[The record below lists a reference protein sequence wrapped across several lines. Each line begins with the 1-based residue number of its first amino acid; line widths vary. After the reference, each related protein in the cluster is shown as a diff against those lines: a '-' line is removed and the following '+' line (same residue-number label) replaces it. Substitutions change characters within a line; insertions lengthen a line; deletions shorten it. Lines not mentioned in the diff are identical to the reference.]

1 MQAPL
6 RSSCLPRI
14 QLQAGRGFGP
24 DFTRSLQTS
33 IKIYNQP
40 PEPSL
45 PREDYTEAQWLD
57 YLHRVSFTASQSQKL
72 LAELD
77 VKNPDAGVF
86 DAPNRIE
93 RAYALI
99 FQLFLFLSRPQPDS
113 SPEHYLQTFETI
125 PSFDGDDLHLAR
137 LCAIH
142 ILKTIVWE
150 LDSIPT
156 SDPQRTKYPNVF
168 EDAKGLSMLCAQF
181 LKDQDSVP
189 ETWPVFWSEAQQALV
204 ALGMDLGDA
213 GYAIQAPPDP
223 SETPDTDPDA
233 PGLTRAEGFK
243 GVDLT
248 GNAGAPSSP
257 VSIRA
262 VSSGFSDI
270 ESVVSL
276 VDQSTYQVDDRAF
289 LKLPDEAVVAEDRKL
304 APVHPEFAFSDG
316 TTMNQVFWVHEIFI
330 NKFSVL
336 AALIQRAKA
345 SNTNLEPGSRIV
357 LVCEPKIQGADIFN
371 TLKVIYASYIDG
383 IPDFDSNIM
392 ISALRI
398 ASIFDYPNLRKF
410 ALSRLEGM
418 SLSALH
424 RIQLSDELLIP
435 SWEMPAFVELC
446 NRAEPITLTEADV
459 LGMSRFVEIA
469 RIRETQKGHQVTKL
483 VNKALPKL
491 LESSQSNNSSASES
505 TQDESGY
512 LEQVISSS
520 SSEVLDIH
528 AELSKAPWI
537 RKKHTVESDIDPAD
551 EPTPKS
557 ATRATEEATA
567 ESIGESTTKTFAQ
580 E

>member
-1 MQAPL
+1 MSP
-6 RSSCLPRI
+6 
-14 QLQAGRGFGP
+14 
-24 DFTRSLQTS
+24 
-33 IKIYNQP
+33 
-40 PEPSL
+40 
-45 PREDYTEAQWLD
+45 
-57 YLHRVSFTASQSQKL
+57 VSPKL
-72 LAELD
+72 ES
-77 VKNPDAGVF
+77 
-86 DAPNRIE
+86 
-93 RAYALI
+93 
-99 FQLFLFLSRPQPDS
+99 FQ
-113 SPEHYLQTFETI
+113 
-125 PSFDGDDLHLAR
+125 
-137 LCAIH
+137 
-142 ILKTIVWE
+142 
-150 LDSIPT
+150 
-156 SDPQRTKYPNVF
+156 
-168 EDAKGLSMLCAQF
+168 
-181 LKDQDSVP
+181 
-189 ETWPVFWSEAQQALV
+189 
-204 ALGMDLGDA
+204 
-213 GYAIQAPPDP
+213 
-223 SETPDTDPDA
+223 
-233 PGLTRAEGFK
+233 
-243 GVDLT
+243 
-248 GNAGAPSSP
+248 SSP

-276 VDQSTYQVDDRAF
+276 VDQ
-289 LKLPDEAVVAEDRKL
+289 KLPDEAVVAEDRKL

-316 TTMNQVFWVHEIFI
+316 TVEIQASERV
-330 NKFSVL
+330 NLL

-512 LEQVISSS
+512 LSGRSQLPECKCRVSAHNNKVKPCSIHSIACQVLEEGRALFKERNELLERVGTLRSSFGSLEQVISSS

-537 RKKHTVESDIDPAD
+537 RKEHTVESDIDPAD